1 MNGWWRLWI
10 FISVFWAVIVV
21 PVTAWIV
28 IDDAQQSAEGPWIK
42 YRLNDEARGFYE
54 GLEGDEEGPAYT
66 VVLEYDDG
74 TEQSIRFTLLEKNI
88 PEIDFEGKLNRLAQE
103 EGKELGPEKIESF
116 IERVI
121 VKNEQAQKA
130 KIAFD
135 AAVKSE
141 KARKIE
147 QRRETIYI
155 ALAIL
160 AIPSL
165 FLLFIGLGIGWV
177 RRGFRKNA

>member
-103 EGKELGPEKIESF
+103 EGKSL
-116 IERVI
+116 
-121 VKNEQAQKA
+121 AL
-130 KIAFD
+130 
-135 AAVKSE
+135 
-141 KARKIE
+141 RKL
-147 QRRETIYI
+147 R
-155 ALAIL
+155 AL
-160 AIPSL
+160 
-165 FLLFIGLGIGWV
+165 
-177 RRGFRKNA
+177 